1 MTKSHNKDHTLYI
14 DPSIKDPKPLMQEL
28 EIEFEKFWEMY
39 EKKNDRKKAFQK
51 WKKLK
56 QEDKEKIFKT
66 LPDYVKSTPD
76 IKFRKNPVTYLNNES
91 WNDDIVYPSNTT
103 RETKKS
109 NSLFDCL

>member
-1 MTKSHNKDHTLYI
+1 V
-14 DPSIKDPKPLMQEL
+14 QEL